1 MTPKRK
7 GPVGGA
13 DQALGEERVSKEGAY
28 QPTLSTYAVNA
39 PPVTKSTPTW
49 LAVTPAG
56 TVMLTTFHEPFNKF
70 VTGVATLV
78 SVEPFFRTQG
88 VIVVSLLSDAR

>member
-1 MTPKRK
+1 
-7 GPVGGA
+7 
-13 DQALGEERVSKEGAY
+13 
-28 QPTLSTYAVNA
+28 
-39 PPVTKSTPTW
+39 
-49 LAVTPAG
+49 
-56 TVMLTTFHEPFNKF
+56 MLTTFHEPFNKF